1 VLDLETTGLSV
12 ENDRIIEVGV
22 LFLDAQGHEQRF
34 AGTLINPKRRIPSA
48 ASAVNGITDEM
59 VFTAPLFSAVASSL
73 ARELSERLLVGHN
86 IASFDVRF
94 LRAAFSSCGV
104 EWEPHSVIDTLK
116 LARKLLPDLPSR
128 KLEAL
133 CALAGIENSQAH
145 RAEGDVR
152 ATWELL
158 LTLGASDADDVLDL
172 RRLALPA
179 TLKQFPAQHVARRL

>member
-1 VLDLETTGLSV
+1 MDLETTGLSV

-22 LFLDAQGHEQRF
+22 LFLDVHGHEQRF
-34 AGTLINPKRRIPSA
+34 AGTLINPERRIPGA

-59 VFTAPLFSAVASSL
+59 VSTSPLFSTVASSL
-73 ARELSERLLVGHN
+73 ARELSGRLLVGHN

-94 LRAAFSSCGV
+94 LKAEFSRCDV
-104 EWEPHSVIDTLK
+104 EWEPHSVLDTLK

-158 LTLGASDADDVLDL
+158 LALAACDVDDILEL
-172 RRLALPA
+172 RRSSLPGSEH
-179 TLKQFPAQHVARRL
+179 LIPSQHVKRQR